1 MAKFFSL
8 VMRWRYVLTSGITEV
23 PDKGAAEALFGVALF
38 DERPWT
44 ADFWFGG
51 FDADAQAFFCSGTL
65 MVPSAGEQV
74 IAGGLGIRSSAG
86 IQALARRQPVPNG
99 SVMGHKKAAGA
110 IALDG
115 SINQIIT
122 GNVDLRQPEP
132 LRLLVN
138 DDQVGSSSRQERGQ
152 PYPHNL
158 PVIVSHYAIANLG
171 GRLHDNLFP
180 PLSRNRR

>member
-1 MAKFFSL
+1 MPRDTSYPFPEYLPLDDPRVTPAEIAQSSGVPDLALVWQQRLAALRAEYANAAEADKPGLEERIGMLDANLSAGGGLAKFFSL

-74 IAGGLGIRSSAG
+74 IAAGLAF
-86 IQALARRQPVPNG
+86 AHRRG
-99 SVMGHKKAAGA
+99 F
-110 IALDG
+110 
-115 SINQIIT
+115 
-122 GNVDLRQPEP
+122 
-132 LRLLVN
+132 RL
-138 DDQVGSSSRQERGQ
+138 
-152 PYPHNL
+152 
-158 PVIVSHYAIANLG
+158 
-171 GRLHDNLFP
+171 
-180 PLSRNRR
+180 